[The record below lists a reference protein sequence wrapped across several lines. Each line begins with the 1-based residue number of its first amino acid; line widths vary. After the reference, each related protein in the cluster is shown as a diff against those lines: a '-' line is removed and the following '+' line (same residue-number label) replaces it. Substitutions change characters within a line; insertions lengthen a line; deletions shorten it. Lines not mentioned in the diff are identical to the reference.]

1 MSEDV
6 INTIARYVPEVVLVV
21 IFMAFILRRDR
32 DDHNEM
38 KGRDQMW
45 LTFLR
50 EQREQTGVV
59 ISRLAE
65 EIKSNTT
72 QLSSVVTILTAHD
85 MRAQQ
90 GIAELV
96 GRRKKR
102 EAQNED

>member
-1 MSEDV
+1 MSEEV
-6 INTIARYVPEVVLVV
+6 INIIARYVPEVVLVV

-38 KGRDQMW
+38 KSRDQMW
-45 LTFLR
+45 LAFLR
-50 EQREQTGVV
+50 EQREQTGIA

-65 EIKSNTT
+65 ELKSNTN